1 MIGRIGRWLLLI
13 LGRWRYVL
21 RRMGIIGMFWGLLV
35 VMIWR
40 FIIILIG
47 RVWVVDFVRINR
59 VFRGRVNI

>member
-1 MIGRIGRWLLLI
+1 M
-13 LGRWRYVL
+13 

>member
-1 MIGRIGRWLLLI
+1 
-13 LGRWRYVL
+13 
-21 RRMGIIGMFWGLLV
+21 MFWGLLV

-59 VFRGRVNI
+59 VFRGCVNI